1 MKSIVRTSRRSP
13 IVMALALLG
22 LGTVF
27 GTLRAQ
33 NQPPQ
38 NRPVQEPSPLYLDT
52 NQPIDKRVEDLLGRM
67 TLEEKLSQIHGNSM
81 FTTPAIP
88 RLGIPVRWLT
98 DGPQGVRE
106 DVGPFDW
113 RTAGHTDDYATY
125 MPALCSL
132 ASTWNLDLA
141 TAFGNVLGQESR
153 KRGKDII
160 LGPIADITRTP
171 LCGRVYEYFGEDP
184 FLNARMSVNY
194 VRGVQT
200 NDVAA
205 CIKHFAGNNQ
215 ELGRATV
222 NMDMD
227 ERTLR
232 EIYLPPFEAA
242 IKEAGVWTVMGAYT
256 KFRGEH
262 CAYSDYLINKILKGE
277 FGFPGL
283 VMSDWGGT
291 YTTREAVLGGLDL
304 EMGTLIPGTEKEL
317 PYDEYYLATP
327 FLAGIRNGDYS
338 QSLLDDK
345 VRRNLRVMFGTHAF
359 DTDTRKPGSLNT
371 PAHQATA
378 LRVAEESIVL
388 LKNQDNLLPLDASQ
402 IKSLAVIGENA
413 TRHHATGLF
422 GAGVK
427 TMHEITPLDGILQRA
442 GTNMNI
448 TYSAGYRSRGGSA
461 NLIERAVTAAR
472 QADVAIVIAGF
483 NHSRNLDDE
492 GWDRTNLHLPFGQ
505 GELIRQVARA
515 NPRTVVVL
523 ISGPAIDMDPWLG
536 RAPAVLQAG
545 YPGMEGG
552 TAIARVLFGDVN
564 PSGKLTCTY
573 PKQLMDSPAHALGT
587 YPGTNG
593 TLFYK
598 EGLLVGYRWYDAKD
612 IEPEFPFGFGLSYT
626 TFEYSNLKLVSGQD
640 TNGPVVAA
648 EFDIANTG
656 ARAGAEVAELYIHQD
671 HPSLSRP
678 LKELKGFTKISLKPG
693 EKKTVSIPLGQRAF
707 AYYNP
712 AKAGWV
718 SEAGDFKILV
728 GSSSRDIRLQ
738 DSFHLAQTTVE
749 K

>member
-1 MKSIVRTSRRSP
+1 MKFIAPTLRRSP
-13 IVMALALLG
+13 IALALVLLG
-22 LGTVF
+22 LGTVC

-33 NQPPQ
+33 NQPPKDA
-38 NRPVQEPSPLYLDT
+38 PVQEPPPLYLDT

-67 TLEEKLSQIHGNSM
+67 TLEEKISQIHGNSM

-113 RTAGHTDDYATY
+113 RAAGHTDDYATY

-194 VRGVQT
+194 IRGVQT

-215 ELGRATV
+215 ELGRATID
-222 NMDMD
+222 MDMD
-227 ERTLR
+227 ERTMR
-232 EIYLPPFEAA
+232 ELYLPPFAAA

-262 CAYSDYLINKILKGE
+262 CAYSDYLINKILKSE
-277 FGFPGL
+277 FGFQGL

-291 YTTREAVLGGLDL
+291 YSTKEAVLGGLDL
-304 EMGTLIPGTEKEL
+304 EMGTLITGTEKER
-317 PYDEYYLATP
+317 PYDDYYMAKP
-327 FLAGIRNGDYS
+327 FLEGIRTGEYP

-345 VRRNLRVMFGTHAF
+345 VRRSLRVMFATHAF

-371 PAHQATA
+371 PAHQAA
-378 LRVAEESIVL
+378 AQRIAEESIVL
-388 LKNQDNLLPLDASQ
+388 LKNQDNLLPLNARQ

-413 TRHHATGLF
+413 VHHHATGLF

-427 TMHEITPLDGILQRA
+427 TLHEITPLDGILQRA

-448 TYSAGYRSRGGSA
+448 TYSMGYNERSGS
-461 NLIERAVTAAR
+461 NLIERAVAAAK
-472 QADVAIVIAGF
+472 QADIAVIIAGLH
-483 NHSRNLDDE
+483 HSRNLDDE

-515 NPRTVVVL
+515 NPKTIVVL
-523 ISGPAIDMDPWLG
+523 ISGPAIEMDPWLDQV
-536 RAPAVLQAG
+536 PAVLQAG

-573 PKQLMDSPAHALGT
+573 PKQLADSPAHALDT

-598 EGLLVGYRWYDAKD
+598 EGLLVGYRWFDAKD

-626 TFEYSNLKLVSGQD
+626 TFEYSNLKIVPGTD
-640 TNGPVVAA
+640 TNSPVVTA

-656 ARAGAEVAELYIHQD
+656 ARAGAEVAELYIHQE
-671 HPSLSRP
+671 HPSLPRP
-678 LKELKGFTKISLKPG
+678 LKELKGFKKISLKPG
-693 EKKTVSIPLGQRAF
+693 EQKTVSIRLDQRAF
-707 AYYNP
+707 AFYDP
-712 AKAGWV
+712 AKSGWV

-728 GSSSRDIRLQ
+728 GGSSRDIRLQ
-738 DSFHLAQTTVE
+738 DSFHLFQTTIE